1 MKKLNLSFFEF
12 DNLGNRLD
20 IIKNSSILSFPSFL
34 GIFFALIAI
43 PIHLQINGKA
53 DYGNY
58 IFFHFIFS
66 FGLLLNLGINKITTI
81 ELAKKKNI
89 EQIINQSLNY
99 TAKIILFVWI
109 ISLFISLFFLE
120 IKIFIIFSTGICL
133 TIMYFT
139 LEGILQGFKNFKLLS
154 IVNFIFF
161 TLSINIPSILLLFL
175 NKYDFTT
182 LILISILIKFSSIF
196 IILYYLKKYLFVA
209 KNKKY
214 NFSIKIKKFSKWY
227 FLHFLNIQIYDF
239 MDKYLIKLFL
249 GPVSL
254 AIYSIPYQLA
264 GKITILSKSIA
275 AVLLPDISLGNENK
289 NFNYSINFY
298 VFITPLIILG
308 FYPILNELLILWLKN
323 QSTNEILN
331 LTKVFLITAWLSGI
345 SHILISYFE
354 GKKNIR
360 FNTLLEIKFIIPF
373 LIFLLLILMNYKNLV
388 LISFILLF
396 KELVLFILRANKIK
410 NKINCL
416 NFIYINIIIVSINS
430 IVSVYY
436 YEYFLYSYLSLIF
449 FNFLFLVK
457 RLIK

>member
-12 DNLGNRLD
+12 DNLENRFD

-34 GIFFALIAI
+34 GVFFALLAI

-99 TAKIILFVWI
+99 TVKIIFFVWI

-120 IKIFIIFSTGICL
+120 LKIFIIFSTGVCL

-175 NKYDFTT
+175 DKYNFTT
-182 LILISILIKFSSIF
+182 LILISILIKISSIF
-196 IILYYLKKYLFVA
+196 IILYYLKKYLFI
-209 KNKKY
+209 KKKKKY
-214 NFSIKIKKFSKWY
+214 NFFSKIKKFSKWY

-249 GPVSL
+249 GP
-254 AIYSIPYQLA
+254 SIF
-264 GKITILSKSIA
+264 S
-275 AVLLPDISLGNENK
+275 
-289 NFNYSINFY
+289 
-298 VFITPLIILG
+298 
-308 FYPILNELLILWLKN
+308 
-323 QSTNEILN
+323 N
-331 LTKVFLITAWLSGI
+331 L
-345 SHILISYFE
+345 
-354 GKKNIR
+354 
-360 FNTLLEIKFIIPF
+360 
-373 LIFLLLILMNYKNLV
+373 
-388 LISFILLF
+388 
-396 KELVLFILRANKIK
+396 
-410 NKINCL
+410 
-416 NFIYINIIIVSINS
+416 
-430 IVSVYY
+430 
-436 YEYFLYSYLSLIF
+436 
-449 FNFLFLVK
+449 
-457 RLIK
+457 